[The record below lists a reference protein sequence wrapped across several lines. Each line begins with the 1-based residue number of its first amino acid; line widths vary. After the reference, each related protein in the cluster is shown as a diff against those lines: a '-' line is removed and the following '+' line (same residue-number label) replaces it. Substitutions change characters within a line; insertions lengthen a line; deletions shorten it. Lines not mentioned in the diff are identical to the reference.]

1 VGIEGL
7 NKAKFGVFLP
17 FYALKNRNQSDPLFD
32 TLKKTVLEC
41 EHFGFD
47 SVWLDDHLM
56 YENAPI
62 MECWTT
68 LSALASVTHK
78 IRLGTMVTSN
88 SFRNP
93 ALLAKMA
100 ATVDFLSNGR
110 LEFGIGAGVQE
121 EEHIAYGYGFSNPRD
136 RIGHLE
142 ETVDIIKK
150 MWSQEK
156 TSYIGKNYRIIN
168 AACEPKPLQKPHPPL
183 IIGGGGEKF
192 TLKVTAKYADR
203 FDFGFLP
210 DIEHYKQKMKIL
222 KNHCKSVERDFDEI
236 EKSCWLAGQIILGR
250 NQEKIDQKVES
261 LKPKNLSREDFE
273 RDNIIGSPHE
283 CLQKIKAYEKLG
295 VTYFMLYFGDLPDLG
310 SLRLFAEEIVH
321 KN

>member
-32 TLKKTVLEC
+32 SLKKVVLEC

-56 YENAPI
+56 YRNAAI

-88 SFRNP
+88 AFRNP
-93 ALLAKMA
+93 ALLSKMTS
-100 ATVDFLSNGR
+100 TVDVISNGR

-121 EEHIAYGYGFSNPRD
+121 EEHIAYGYGFPNPRD
-136 RIGHLE
+136 RIGLME
-142 ETVDIIKK
+142 ETVEIIKK
-150 MWSQEK
+150 MWTQKK
-156 TSYIGKNYRIIN
+156 TSFKGKNYRITC
-168 AACEPKPLQKPHPPL
+168 ATCEPKPLQKPHPPL
-183 IIGGGGEKF
+183 TIGGSGEKY

-210 DIEHYKQKMKIL
+210 DLEQYKHKL
-222 KNHCKSVERDFDEI
+222 KVLENHCKSVDRDFDEI
-236 EKSCWLAGQIILGR
+236 EKSCWLAGQIFLGHNR
-250 NQEKIDQKVES
+250 EEIEAKIE
-261 LKPKNLSREDFE
+261 LFKPKSLSQEEFKRNNLV
-273 RDNIIGSPHE
+273 GSPDE
-283 CLQKIKAYEKLG
+283 CLQQIKCYEKLG
-295 VTYFMLYFGDLPDLG
+295 VTHFMLYFGDLPDSG
-310 SLRLFAEEIVH
+310 SLRLFAEEVANKI
-321 KN
+321 